1 MSDLV
6 LYECTARRR
15 CRCPRF
21 CYRYSLE
28 RCNDEGSWFQLPK
41 FLDLNRLTRGVVR
54 LHRYLI
60 VSGEN
65 GSTLCDG
72 NEPGATLGLVF
83 SKAFQVSSDPVCR
96 LRTNF
101 SNRRNLHSFPSIYAC
116 GMTNNIWKIYGLP
129 RTTHPHLRSDLMGIF
144 R

>member
-41 FLDLNRLTRGVVR
+41 LLDLNRLTRSVVR

-65 GSTLCDG
+65 GSTLCDV

-83 SKAFQVSSDPVCR
+83 SKAFQVYQILFAV
-96 LRTNF
+96 
-101 SNRRNLHSFPSIYAC
+101 YAQ
-116 GMTNNIWKIYGLP
+116 
-129 RTTHPHLRSDLMGIF
+129 IF
-144 R
+144 RTDGIYTPFLASTHVV